1 MGEVKLGCNNFCTPQ
16 RNPIQRSV
24 YRNISLLKHTRHK
37 CAQYMPI
44 FQKVIC
50 KLCNQQNDSRR
61 VRSVKFPTNR
71 MVSMNLKVY
80 RVGFFSRSLKVCSK
94 NEDPQKVR
102 SKIWL
107 ESKSNM
113 HTPCK
118 LTKMR
123 KDAELERIAFVS
135 SIMQH
140 QSYRRNSKFHCHKLV
155 IKMYL
160 VYIKTLIKIQL
171 FELKKTKKRIFWQT
185 KSIKFDFNRII
196 AKCVLGLPN

>member
-80 RVGFFSRSLKVCSK
+80 RFFFEIFKSLFKK
-94 NEDPQKVR
+94 LRP
-102 SKIWL
+102 L
-107 ESKSNM
+107 ESQKQDLVGKQVKYAHPVQIN
-113 HTPCK
+113 K
-118 LTKMR
+118 N
-123 KDAELERIAFVS
+123 AERCRARE
-135 SIMQH
+135 
-140 QSYRRNSKFHCHKLV
+140 NSFRVVDNAAPIIQAKF
-155 IKMYL
+155 
-160 VYIKTLIKIQL
+160 KI
-171 FELKKTKKRIFWQT
+171 
-185 KSIKFDFNRII
+185 S
-196 AKCVLGLPN
+196 LP